1 MFITSRLLCGSD
13 TVYLIDR
20 VTISVDTSQV
30 ASIGTKEPS
39 GSEKCPELSVVLDFD
54 EKYLIHN
61 SSSIL
66 NTILMLELG
75 SLEVADP
82 KEERLK
88 SIRKR
93 HEGRRK
99 QLETLIDH
107 NRSVSKVTF
116 AQNTPEK
123 VS

>member
-1 MFITSRLLCGSD
+1 
-13 TVYLIDR
+13 
-20 VTISVDTSQV
+20 
-30 ASIGTKEPS
+30 
-39 GSEKCPELSVVLDFD
+39 
-54 EKYLIHN
+54 
-61 SSSIL
+61 
-66 NTILMLELG
+66 MLELG

-116 AQNTPEK
+116 AQNTLDK

>member
-1 MFITSRLLCGSD
+1 MRN
-13 TVYLIDR
+13 
-20 VTISVDTSQV
+20 
-30 ASIGTKEPS
+30 
-39 GSEKCPELSVVLDFD
+39 
-54 EKYLIHN
+54 LIHN

-116 AQNTPEK
+116 AQNTLDK